1 MSHIDYI
8 SAFALEASSI
18 GKGAYVANNR
28 MRAEPSEYLQDDDDD
43 SSTIVAVD
51 EVVKDLHS
59 SKYRAPYVEDCEDE
73 DKTRSVLLLP
83 EAEGA
88 EALQGELRPACIGPR
103 EECDD
108 GTVVEEQQ
116 EEEEED
122 EAAEDFQGKAFMRDH
137 QELQEQHDDL
147 LNHFQEQGEIV
158 EGLQA
163 EHRALLD
170 QGAEQQA
177 LINRLMEDR
186 RDLQQQLVVLQEGH
200 VPVQYD
206 DLNLRNQCL
215 ALQVRVQE
223 VEAHYRD
230 LSDEY
235 VDVVETS
242 EARQHNIEY
251 LQDENYR
258 LNNHLVQVD
267 RYVDWLER
275 MRRVLAD
282 ERDEARR
289 AAWRWYDRGRDMER
303 RSQWWYDCAK
313 WWVNRARERGEVLQ
327 DAWGDWFLWS

>member
-1 MSHIDYI
+1 MSRIDYI
-8 SAFALEASSI
+8 SAFALETSSI

-51 EVVKDLHS
+51 EVIRDLHS
-59 SKYRAPYVEDCEDE
+59 SNYKAPYVEDCEDGDE
-73 DKTRSVLLLP
+73 ARSVLLP

-88 EALQGELRPACIGPR
+88 EALQGELRPACTGPR

-108 GTVVEEQQ
+108 GTVVEEQA
-116 EEEEED
+116 ED
-122 EAAEDFQGKAFMRDH
+122 EDDVAEDFQGKAFMRDH

-147 LNHFQEQGEIV
+147 LDRFQEQSEIV

-177 LINRLMEDR
+177 LINRFMEDR
-186 RDLQQQLVVLQEGH
+186 RDLQQQLVVLQEEH

-206 DLNLRNQCL
+206 AVNLRNQCL
-215 ALQVRVQE
+215 ALQVWVQE

-303 RSQWWYDCAK
+303 RS
-313 WWVNRARERGEVLQ
+313 
-327 DAWGDWFLWS
+327 